1 MKRLTARILVLAA
14 LAFAALSP
22 SVASA
27 QPGAGW
33 TRYGDFG
40 SSYLCQ
46 AAGMAGE
53 LAGQWHPGEWMC
65 VQGALMVRNP
75 AAPAAPLPG

>member
-14 LAFAALSP
+14 LAFAALGP
-22 SVASA
+22 TVASA

-75 AAPAAPLPG
+75 TAAAVPING